1 MTKQHTLHLNG
12 SSGFV
17 FAVKKSGV
25 ITVSGWTMQHH
36 KWKVGD
42 SFILRQKDGSETCYT
57 AISIR
62 RPGNPADQY
71 FMDMTFTPRK
81 DSDQ

>member
-1 MTKQHTLHLNG
+1 MHTLHLNG
-12 SSGFV
+12 VTGFV
-17 FAVKKSGV
+17 FAVRGNI
-25 ITVSGWTMQHH
+25 ITVSGWTMAHN

-42 SFILRQKDGSETCYT
+42 SFILRQEDGSETCYRAT
-57 AISIR
+57 KIR
-62 RPGNPADQY
+62 RPGDPADQY